1 MDEYVRQDVFD
12 AKCARVEDENHR
24 QNERLKKLEDVV
36 EKISEIAASVQ
47 LLAQNVATMTKE
59 LERQGKRLEAIENEP
74 ADKWRKLTW
83 FVITAV
89 GGGVIGFIL
98 SKIGL

>member
-1 MDEYVRQDVFD
+1 MDEFVRQDVFD
-12 AKCARVEDENHR
+12 VQLKSVNDENNR
-24 QNERLKKLEDVV
+24 QNERLKKLEGVV

-83 FVITAV
+83 LVVTLVV
-89 GGGVIGFIL
+89 GGLIGFAL
-98 SKIGL
+98 SKVGL